1 MSNIAM
7 QIERLAGGALSDISN
22 VVFDSTLFS
31 DGNIGYD
38 KSTGNITIGEPGR
51 YVISWWIATQ
61 SSPATNVPVF
71 ILYSSLGNVI
81 KSNSPNI
88 TGEVVGFGIV
98 DAVTAPFTISLTNN
112 SASTI
117 NYSGFVPVKAM
128 LTVYQN
134 SNSGVGPVGRPGPP
148 GPMGP
153 MGPQGLQG
161 PAGPQGIQGP
171 AGSQG
176 SLGSTS
182 YCFSIA
188 QLAHVLSQLIE
199 IYAGN
204 TWTVYT
210 SSLYSISGAPA
221 GLYTSPDG
229 SGAALLILFDGTNYE
244 YLPLTSITTIYLG
257 DGTVYDDSITYLK
270 QPSTL
275 PRGCDTDLI
284 AAIHTSLALLTD
296 IALLLGPSTSASG
309 QVYRNEY
316 GLLVLSDADGN
327 TPIFIVPSQIQ
338 DITVASAPLLSAAR
352 ASSVNIEPL
361 SQKSRSVSKTKVRVK
376 ILRRR
381 KRPKVKLS

>member
-22 VVFDSTLFS
+22 VIFDSTIYS
-31 DGNIGYD
+31 DGNISYD
-38 KSTGNITIGEPGR
+38 RNTGVITIGEPGR

-61 SSPATNVPVF
+61 SSPTTNVPVF

-88 TGEVVGFGIV
+88 TGEVVGFGII
-98 DAVTAPFTISLTNN
+98 DAGIAPVTISLVNN
-112 SASTI
+112 SAAMVY
-117 NYSGFVPVKAM
+117 YSGFVPVKAM
-128 LTVYQN
+128 LTVVQN
-134 SNSGVGPVGRPGPP
+134 SGTGIGPR
-148 GPMGP
+148 GPM
-153 MGPQGLQG
+153 
-161 PAGPQGIQGP
+161 GPQGIQGP
-171 AGSQG
+171 PGAMGPQGPAGIQGPPGEG
-176 SLGSTS
+176 SLSDSS
-182 YCFSIA
+182 YCYGVT
-188 QLAHVLSQLIE
+188 QLAYVLNQLIS
-199 IYAGN
+199 IYSEN

-210 SSLYSISGAPA
+210 NSLYSISGSPHS
-221 GLYTSPDG
+221 LYTSTEG
-229 SGAALLILFDGTNYE
+229 TGAALLILFDGTNYE
-244 YLPLTSITTIYLG
+244 YLSLTSITTIYLG

-270 QPSTL
+270 QPATL
-275 PRGCDTDLI
+275 SEGCDTDLI
-284 AAIHTSLALLTD
+284 TAIHTSLPLMTD
-296 IALLLGPSTSASG
+296 IALLLGPSTSVSG

-327 TPIFIVPSQIQ
+327 TPVFIVPSQIQ

-361 SQKSRSVSKTKVRVK
+361 SQKSRSVSKTKVKVK